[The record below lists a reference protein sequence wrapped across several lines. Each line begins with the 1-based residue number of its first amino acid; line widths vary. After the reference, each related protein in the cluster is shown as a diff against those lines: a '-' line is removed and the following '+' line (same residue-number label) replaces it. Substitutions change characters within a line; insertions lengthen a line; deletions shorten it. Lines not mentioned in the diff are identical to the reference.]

1 MILHVGGSYGD
12 KEQAKERFIY
22 AYNGLSSGIKD
33 KLCLENDHTTFT
45 IADVVDVQ
53 VCGVCLF
60 ALIFT
65 TVNAIRQKNQ

>member
-33 KLCLENDHTTFT
+33 CLENDHTTFT

-65 TVNAIRQKNQ
+65 TVNASRQKNQ